1 MIVPIGAGRG
11 RPLEHGCAT
20 LSAMTQD
27 HEAELDEMVA
37 MLESAGL
44 LIQTVDEGKPS
55 LQLTP
60 KGAQVA
66 RQMAMSSEDDAFAM
80 FNTLLDAAEGSTA
93 AG

>member
-1 MIVPIGAGRG
+1 
-11 RPLEHGCAT
+11 
-20 LSAMTQD
+20 
-27 HEAELDEMVA
+27 

-44 LIQTVDEGKPS
+44 LIETTEDGKPA

-80 FNTLLDAAEGSTA
+80 FNALLDAADGDTTA
-93 AG
+93 DSA